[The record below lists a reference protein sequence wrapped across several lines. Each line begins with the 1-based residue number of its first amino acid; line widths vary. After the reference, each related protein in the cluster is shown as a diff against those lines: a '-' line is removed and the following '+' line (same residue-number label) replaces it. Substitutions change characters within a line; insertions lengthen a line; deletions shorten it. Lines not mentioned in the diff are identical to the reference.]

1 MVMGAVSVRSG
12 MAASEQDRRLAAVL
26 GEMYPT
32 LVRALSAYVSPAE
45 VAEDI
50 AGDAM
55 LRAWERRDQ
64 LAGVE
69 DPVPWVYRVAINHSR
84 SLRRRAGVELR
95 HLPSLLR
102 LRGERDN
109 SDASDAVAVRA
120 ALRSLPARQREALV
134 LRYYADL
141 SVEQAS
147 GVMRCAPGTVKALT
161 HQGLAGLR
169 GRLQEES
176 DEH

>member
-1 MVMGAVSVRSG
+1 MRSVSVRSG
-12 MAASEQDRRLAAVL
+12 MAVSGQDRRLAAVL
-26 GEMYPT
+26 AEMYPA
-32 LVRALSAYVSPAE
+32 LVRALSAYVSSAE

-64 LAGVE
+64 LAGVD
-69 DPVPWVYRVAINHSR
+69 DPVLWVYRVAINRSR

-102 LRGERDN
+102 PRGERD
-109 SDASDAVAVRA
+109 SDAGDAMAVRA

-134 LRYYADL
+134 LRYYADM
-141 SVEQAS
+141 SVGQAS

-169 GRLQEES
+169 SRLQE
-176 DEH
+176 DPDDQ